1 MATSIASQLQ
11 AIRSIVK
18 ADTDPLK
25 RPFTRPSILFDAKE
39 AADIDLDT
47 IFSLALSG
55 LEVLVSLDERFGNYK
70 NDLFTHKSREL
81 DRELLG
87 IEDNNHINASISSYL
102 RLLSGHF
109 MLPSAL
115 RTLEYLIR
123 RYKIHMY
130 NTEELILCALP
141 YHDTHV
147 FVRMV
152 QLLDTG
158 HGKWKFLEG
167 VKISGAP
174 PPRKVIVQQSVHD
187 MGVLEALCNYA
198 SPTKKLQPTRPVISF
213 CTAVVI
219 EVLGSLAVIDTDVV
233 KRILPYV
240 VSGLQTRS
248 KGNIDHK
255 AGSLMIV
262 GLLANRSALSPDL
275 VKSLIRSIA
284 DVAREDAEQ
293 STDLQMFRVSIM
305 ALVNVVQLQS
315 VAVLPKKVVDIL
327 KDISDLSGILSG
339 LTKEFNIDKFLA
351 VFLESLMEHSADDD
365 QCHQVLLSMIKTIP
379 INALVGRLVSRL
391 LSTCMK
397 SSKKGSKTSSSAP
410 GSKVKEILVSINEHY
425 MLELREAVQSFLE
438 DLEGQPKKDSS
449 AYEVLCKTLDGGLD
463 SSFALSDSK
472 IWFGLEHPQARVR
485 RATVV
490 SLGADPVL
498 RDKAVNSQKIQTVHD
513 ALLRRLYDDDLSVV
527 QAVLSMGR
535 LSEFLQSKD
544 LFDGLQIVFKRC
556 ISILISKASDNT
568 TLATDVT
575 VSCLEHVTSSFLGE
589 EGYANDLAAMIFPL
603 VLFMPKTQSVNLKAL
618 DAAKELN
625 WPLYQRLVTISTP
638 GKKLALKSTSAV
650 NMDNINVM
658 AESFLANSDEY
669 MQWFVGCCQD
679 LELSKTLFFLILLHS
694 LTQPQK
700 DFGQFSA
707 LYESCFPVI
716 IEAWEKLQT
725 TGFGVATEESNRRM
739 LDRDCKAFLDQM
751 YDVKLEELNAEI
763 LICIFWRL
771 LEAFIATAFE
781 DVSKDEN
788 NKREAILQNLFI
800 FFSSHSKA
808 VFKKHLHHLVANH
821 KVSPAR
827 FLSSFFTDEGVA
839 VSVQTESLR
848 SFAFLCFQLEEG
860 IRFKNEIDEG
870 LLLQLPAEF
879 PSVLVPMSSDD
890 QGIRAAAMSCIEGLF
905 SLWPHVSLSGGKNGR
920 SAAWSHFLGDL
931 LALIVQQKK
940 LILSDTDFLSDFF
953 TTLLSSSHHS
963 LLVPQSV
970 GERFDRPTKD
980 GVLKFVL
987 GSALT
992 LSPYGM
998 LKVLSLLKGLG
1009 SQVMVVKEVNS
1020 VLTELLERRS
1030 YIHSGYDTS
1039 RQALSKIEVKI
1050 LCLLL
1055 ECCTKSTS
1063 AAGGHA
1069 VELYIL
1075 KALQVDRS
1083 YSEDPSVIQPCVTVL
1098 RCLNG
1103 SLYGG
1108 FKREIQEL
1116 LFQEL
1121 VYLFRSYN
1129 GDIQNAA
1136 RVALLQINV
1145 STSTI
1150 QRMLDFVLE
1159 KAAPSHGS
1167 PHGKKKKKAMT
1178 HLKSESN
1185 NDAGQRRCSKLSF
1198 LSSLLD
1204 ILLLKKDVVNR
1215 IALVE
1220 PLFKHLSIVFMDKEW
1235 ICEAVKQDEEHAE
1248 ASSDISQSTASA
1260 ICYVQQNL
1268 LSVLEDISNSLV
1280 AIDSIQDGIVQSFD
1294 IKLLVSCARST
1305 EDSATRNHVFSLLSA
1320 VAKVIPD
1327 RILDYILDILTV
1339 IGESAVTQWDGHSKK
1354 VFEDLISTIVPCWL
1368 SKTENPDKLLQIFLN
1383 VLPNVAEHRRLSIVV
1398 HLLRVLGESGSLA
1411 SLLVLLF
1418 RSLASKQNLFGRD
1431 INNTLGHLSTTVCMQ
1446 WEYAFALQIS
1456 EQYSCM
1462 VWLPSLVTLLQKIEM
1477 GAWDQKLFVQLLVA
1491 MQFISDKLQDPEIA
1505 FKLKS
1510 GEDVNSIQATSGA
1523 LMENVVTHLQL
1534 IGSRTKQHGVPTS
1547 VGKELKE
1554 LMHVVLTSVRKGLLP
1569 STYFKVMIILLGH
1582 TDRNVRKKALG
1593 LLCEMA
1599 KECSTL
1605 TQKHH
1610 RKVLNPSVRSSWLC
1624 FDELTL
1630 QCFEKMCHEILKIVD
1645 DRANSLNY
1653 GSLRLAAVSTLEVL
1667 VTVFSSSDSIFNVCL
1682 ATVIKH
1688 IHSDDLAFS
1697 SGCFRTVGALINV
1710 LGPRALS
1717 ELPSI
1722 MDHVFRRC
1730 HSVSSCKKPEIK
1742 DTDDISSSISSNSEE
1757 PLFMSILVTI
1767 EAVIDKLGGFLNPYL
1782 GQILELLILR
1792 PQYANNSSSKLTLK
1806 ADAVQKL
1813 ITGKIPV
1820 RLSLP
1825 PLLKIYSEAIKCGN
1839 SALSITFQMLGNFI
1853 STMDRLSISAYYL
1866 NIFDLCLL
1874 ALDLRRQ
1881 HPASVENIAAVEKDV
1896 INAMVALTMKLTEN
1910 MFKPLFIRCVEWS
1923 EYAEQTEDSGHAN
1936 IDRAIS
1942 FFGLIQK
1949 LVDSHRSLFVPYFKY
1964 FLNGLVR
1971 HLSDDVARPG
1981 PTRKKKA
1988 KLVDPNINKGQE
2000 NSSLSV
2006 GKWHLRALVLS
2017 SLHRC
2022 FLYDTG
2028 NLEFLDSSN
2037 FQELLKPIISQLV
2050 VDPPSSLEQHPDV
2063 PSVNEVDDVLVSCVG
2078 QMAVTSAS
2086 DLLWKPLNHEVL
2098 MQTRSEKVRSRIL
2111 GLKIVKYM
2119 VENLREEYLVLL
2131 PETIPF
2137 LGELLEDVEPSVKSL
2152 AQEILKEMETMS
2164 GESLRQYL

>member
-240 VSGLQTRS
+240 
-248 KGNIDHK
+248 

-527 QAVLSMGR
+527 QAVL
-535 LSEFLQSKD
+535 
-544 LFDGLQIVFKRC
+544 
-556 ISILISKASDNT
+556 KASDNT

-638 GKKLALKSTSAV
+638 GKASLSVECVVYLQVADSKLALKSTSAV

-694 LTQPQK
+694 LTQPQKGKLVYLAIGLAFIYLFCFVRVPLMEYTVYRRAIALEELINLLILFHHDSEFSVTHGK

-781 DVSKDEN
+781 DV
-788 NKREAILQNLFI
+788 
-800 FFSSHSKA
+800 SKA

-1398 HLLRVLGESGSLA
+1398 HLLSFIDLTSLLYRVLGESGSLA

-1910 MFKPLFIRCVEWS
+1910 MFKPLFIR
-1923 EYAEQTEDSGHAN
+1923 
-1936 IDRAIS
+1936 
-1942 FFGLIQK
+1942 
-1949 LVDSHRSLFVPYFKY
+1949 SLFVPYFKY

>member
-55 LEVLVSLDERFGNYK
+55 LEALVSLDERFANYK

-81 DRELLG
+81 DRELMG
-87 IEDNNHINASISSYL
+87 VEDNNHINASISSYL

-109 MLPSAL
+109 TLPSAL

-123 RYKIHMY
+123 RYKIYMY

-147 FVRMV
+147 FVRIV

-174 PPRKVIVQQSVHD
+174 PPRKVIVQQSMRD

-219 EVLGSLAVIDTDVV
+219 EVLGSLAVIDTYVV

-240 VSGLQTRS
+240 VSGLQTHS

-262 GLLANRSALSPDL
+262 GLLANRSALSPNL

-293 STDLQMFRVSIM
+293 STDLQMLRVSFM

-315 VAVLPKKVVDIL
+315 VEVLPKKVVDIL
-327 KDISDLSGILSG
+327 KDIRDLSGILSG

-365 QCHQVLLSMIKTIP
+365 QCHQVLLSTIKTIP
-379 INALVGRLVSRL
+379 VNVLVGRLVSKL
-391 LSTCMK
+391 LSACMK
-397 SSKKGSKTSSSAP
+397 LSKKGSNTSSSAA
-410 GSKVKEILVSINEHY
+410 GSKVKQILVSINEHY
-425 MLELREAVQSFLE
+425 PLELREAVQSFLE
-438 DLEGQPKKDSS
+438 DLEGQSKKDSS

-490 SLGADPVL
+490 SLGADPIL
-498 RDKAVNSQKIQTVHD
+498 GDKAVNSQKLRTVHD

-527 QAVLSMGR
+527 HTALSMGR
-535 LSEFLQSKD
+535 LSEFLQSSD
-544 LFDGLQIVFKRC
+544 LFDGLRIVLKRC

-575 VSCLEHVTSSFLGE
+575 VSCLEHVTSSFRGQ
-589 EGYANDLAAMIFPL
+589 EGYAKDLAAMIFPL
-603 VLFMPKTQSVNLKAL
+603 VLVMPKTQSINLKAL
-618 DAAKELN
+618 DAAKELR

-694 LTQPQK
+694 LTKPQK

-707 LYESCFPVI
+707 LYESCFPVV
-716 IEAWEKLQT
+716 IEAWEKLEAA
-725 TGFGVATEESNRRM
+725 GFGVATEESNRRM

-771 LEAFIATAFE
+771 LEAFIATALE

-788 NKREAILQNLFI
+788 NKREAILQNLFS
-800 FFSSHSKA
+800 FFASHSKV

-821 KVSPAR
+821 KISPAR
-827 FLSSFFTDEGVA
+827 FLSSLFTDEGVA

-848 SFAFLCFQLEEG
+848 SFAFLCSQLEEG
-860 IRFKNEIDEG
+860 IRSRNEIDEG

-879 PSVLVPMSSDD
+879 PSVIVPMSSDD

-905 SLWPHVSLSGGKNGR
+905 ALWPHVSLSGGKNGR
-920 SAAWSHFLGDL
+920 SAVWSHFLGEL
-931 LALIVQQKK
+931 LALMVQQKK
-940 LILSDTDFLSDFF
+940 LILSDSDFLSDFF
-953 TTLLSSSHHS
+953 TTLLSSTHHS

-980 GVLKFVL
+980 GILKFIL

-992 LSPYGM
+992 LCPYGM

-1009 SQVMVVKEVNS
+1009 SQVMLVKEVNS
-1020 VLTELLERRS
+1020 VLTELLERRNF
-1030 YIHSGYDTS
+1030 IHTGYDTS

-1069 VELYIL
+1069 VESYIL

-1108 FKREIQEL
+1108 FKHEIQEL

-1129 GDIQNAA
+1129 GEIQNAA
-1136 RVALLQINV
+1136 RVALLQIKV
-1145 STSTI
+1145 STLTV

-1167 PHGKKKKKAMT
+1167 PHGKKKKKAIT
-1178 HLKSESN
+1178 HLKSELN

-1204 ILLLKKDVVNR
+1204 ILLLKKDIVNR
-1215 IALVE
+1215 IALIE
-1220 PLFKHLSIVFMDKEW
+1220 PLFKHLNIVFMDKEW

-1260 ICYVQQNL
+1260 MCYIQQNV
-1268 LSVLEDISNSLV
+1268 LSVLEDISNSLI
-1280 AIDSIQDGIVQSFD
+1280 AIDSVQDGIVQSFD

-1305 EDSATRNHVFSLLSA
+1305 EDAATRNHVFSLLSA

-1327 RILDYILDILTV
+1327 RILDHILDILTV
-1339 IGESAVTQWDGHSKK
+1339 IGESAVTQWDSHSKK

-1368 SKTENPDKLLQIFLN
+1368 SKTENPEELLQIFLN
-1383 VLPNVAEHRRLSIVV
+1383 ILPDVAEHRRLSIVV
-1398 HLLRVLGESGSLA
+1398 HLLRILGESGSLA

-1418 RSLASKQNLFGRD
+1418 RSLASKQNLFGQD
-1431 INNTLGHLSTTVCMQ
+1431 NNNTLEHLSTTVRMQ

-1510 GEDVNSIQATSGA
+1510 GEDANSIQATSGA
-1523 LMENVVTHLQL
+1523 LMENVATHLQL
-1534 IGSRTKQHGVPTS
+1534 VGSRTKQHAVPTS

-1569 STYFKVMIILLGH
+1569 STYFEVIIILLGH

-1593 LLCEMA
+1593 LLCDMA

-1610 RKVLNPSVRSSWLC
+1610 RKVLNPSVRSSWLR

-1630 QCFEKMCHEILKIVD
+1630 QRFEKMCHEILKIVD
-1645 DRANSLNY
+1645 DSANSLKY

-1667 VTVFSSSDSIFNVCL
+1667 VTVFPSSDFIFNVCL

-1688 IHSDDLAFS
+1688 IHSDDLALS

-1722 MDHVFRRC
+1722 MDHVFQRC
-1730 HSVSSCKKPEIK
+1730 HSVSSCKNSENR
-1742 DTDDISSSISSNSEE
+1742 DSDDIGSANSKES
-1757 PLFMSILVTI
+1757 LFMSILVTI

-1782 GQILELLILR
+1782 GQILELVILR
-1792 PQYANNSSSKLTLK
+1792 PQYANNSSSKLKFK
-1806 ADAVQKL
+1806 ADAVRKL
-1813 ITGKIPV
+1813 ITAKIPV

-1853 STMDRLSISAYYL
+1853 STMDRSSISAYYL

-1881 HPASVENIAAVEKDV
+1881 HPASVENIAVVEKDV

-1923 EYAEQTEDSGHAN
+1923 EYVEQNEDLGHAN

-1949 LVDSHRSLFVPYFKY
+1949 LVESHRSLFVPYFKY

-1971 HLSDDVARPG
+1971 HLTDDVARHG

-2028 NLEFLDSSN
+2028 NLEFLDPSN

-2063 PSVNEVDDVLVSCVG
+2063 PSVNEVDDMLVSCVG

-2098 MQTRSEKVRSRIL
+2098 MQTRSEKIRSRIL
-2111 GLKIVKYM
+2111 GLKIVKYL